1 MKDKQIIMVIY
12 TTLNPLVNVN
22 RLRGLSFMVA
32 CMVMALATAAVAQ
45 KPAAEPTL
53 VPGSDVNLE
62 AITGLD
68 WVQGEGPTTF
78 VLWSS

>member
-1 MKDKQIIMVIY
+1 MTYSIPNRSDLRSY
-12 TTLNPLVNVN
+12 FA
-22 RLRGLSFMVA
+22 RLRPLGLSSIVA
-32 CMVMALATAAVAQ
+32 CIVMVLATAAVAQ

>member
-1 MKDKQIIMVIY
+1 
-12 TTLNPLVNVN
+12 
-22 RLRGLSFMVA
+22 MVA